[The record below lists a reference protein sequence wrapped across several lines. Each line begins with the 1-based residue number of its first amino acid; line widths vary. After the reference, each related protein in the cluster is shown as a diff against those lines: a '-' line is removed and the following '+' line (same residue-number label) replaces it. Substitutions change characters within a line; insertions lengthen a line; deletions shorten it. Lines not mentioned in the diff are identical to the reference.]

1 VFSSCPALGS
11 CGFQVTPLAEPITG
25 IKRAS
30 IRDVAR
36 SAGVSISTVSR
47 ALRGYSDVSS
57 ETRRRVQAAAL
68 ELGYTPDAAGRA
80 LKSGRSDTVAVFVSG
95 SHGPALSDTFYV
107 EVLGGLEAQLAASDL
122 SLLLVRASVKV
133 QRVLQG
139 GRCDGVIALGCDL
152 PLPLLQT
159 LHRAG
164 TPLVLTDAPSWPGGA
179 PNVTVANEAGGY
191 AATQH
196 LLSGGRRRVAFIAE
210 TPDDPNFSLRRRGYL
225 RAHEDAGQGAPAERQ
240 QAGRLGTD
248 GGYQATRKLLRAAP
262 FDAIF
267 AANDTAAFGALKAL
281 AEAGRRVPDDVAVVG
296 FDDIAL
302 SRYSQPP
309 LSTLRV
315 PRRALGAEAADRLI
329 TLLAGGTAEP
339 LELPVSLIVRE
350 SSQHAP
356 SAIRSSI

>member
-1 VFSSCPALGS
+1 M
-11 CGFQVTPLAEPITG
+11 TPLAEPILIVG
-25 IKRAS
+25 RPG
-30 IRDVAR
+30 IRDVAQ

-47 ALRGYSDVSS
+47 ALRGYSDVNP
-57 ETRRRVQAAAL
+57 ETRRRVQSAAHA
-68 ELGYTPDAAGRA
+68 LGYTPDAAGRA
-80 LKSGRSDTVAVFVSG
+80 LKSGRTDTVAVLVSG
-95 SHGPALSDTFYV
+95 SHGPALLDDFYV
-107 EVLGGLEAQLAASDL
+107 EVLGGLEAHLAARDL
-122 SLLLVRASVKV
+122 SLLLVRAGVKA

-139 GRCDGVIALGCDL
+139 GRCDGVVALGCDL
-152 PLPLLQT
+152 PLALLQT

-164 TPLVLTDAPSWPGGA
+164 TPFVLTDAPSWPGGP

-191 AATQH
+191 EATRH

-210 TPDDPNFSLRRRGYL
+210 TPDDPNFLLRRRGYL
-225 RAHEDAGQGAPAERQ
+225 RAHEDAGLEAPAEREQ
-240 QAGRLGTD
+240 TGCLGPD
-248 GGYQATRKLLRAAP
+248 GGLEATRKLLRAAP

-267 AANDTAAFGALKAL
+267 AANDTAAFGTLRAL

-315 PRRALGAEAADRLI
+315 PRRTLGAEAATRLS

-350 SSQHAP
+350 SSLPIP
-356 SAIRSSI
+356 SVR

>member
-1 VFSSCPALGS
+1 MFSSCPALGS
-11 CGFQVTPLAEPITG
+11 CGFQVTPLAELTTARRPG
-25 IKRAS
+25 

-36 SAGVSISTVSR
+36 LAGVSISTVSR
-47 ALRGYSDVSS
+47 ALRGYSDVGA

-80 LKSGRSDTVAVFVSG
+80 LKSGRSDTVAVLVSG
-95 SHGPALSDTFYV
+95 SHGPALLDAFYV
-107 EVLGGLEAQLAASDL
+107 EVLGGLEAQFAAQGL
-122 SLLLVRASVKV
+122 SLLLVRAGGR
-133 QRVLQG
+133 QRVLEG
-139 GRCDGVIALGCDL
+139 GRCDGVVALGCDL

-159 LHRAG
+159 LHRTG
-164 TPLVLTDAPSWPGGA
+164 TPLVLTDAPSWSGGA

-210 TPDDPNFSLRRRGYL
+210 TPHDPNFSLRRRGYL
-225 RAHEDAGQGAPAERQ
+225 RAHEDAGLHALPERQ
-240 QAGRLGTD
+240 QAGRLGPD

-267 AANDTAAFGALKAL
+267 AANDAAAFGALKAL
-281 AEAGRRVPDDVAVVG
+281 AETGRRVPDDVAVVG

-315 PRRALGAEAADRLI
+315 PRRALGAEAADRLV

-339 LELPVSLIVRE
+339 LELPVSLIVRA
-350 SSQHAP
+350 STTPCSTRSP
-356 SAIRSSI
+356 S